1 METVLKLSKV
11 VTNSDRSTGVINE
24 YNHEYIDRLFDITT
38 QVKQDTP
45 EVNKTTKSIEYIS
58 KNVEVDKD
66 NLSNPSN
73 KYKNLDKFVKFPLI

>member
-11 VTNSDRSTGVINE
+11 VTNSDRSIASINE
-24 YNHEYIDRLFDITT
+24 YNHEYIDRLFDITP

-45 EVNKTTKSIEYIS
+45 EVNQTTKSIEYIS
-58 KNVEVDKD
+58 QDLEVDKD

-73 KYKNLDKFVKFPLI
+73 KYKNILDSL